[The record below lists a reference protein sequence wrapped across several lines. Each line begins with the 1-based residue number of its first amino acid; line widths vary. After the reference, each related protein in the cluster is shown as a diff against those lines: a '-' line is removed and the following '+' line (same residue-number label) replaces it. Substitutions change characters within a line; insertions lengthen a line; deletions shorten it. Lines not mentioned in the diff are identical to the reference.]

1 MGRVRSAGLYAQYH
15 QIGTY
20 DWPQQGKPPID
31 PAFCEKFF
39 KRTVDLI
46 NKHHP
51 DLLYFDDRVMP
62 IYPTSDIGPRIA
74 AYFYN
79 HNLAHHGHK
88 LEAVMTGKHITGPDA
103 IWG

>member
-1 MGRVRSAGLYAQYH
+1 
-15 QIGTY
+15 
-20 DWPQQGKPPID
+20 
-31 PAFCEKFF
+31 
-39 KRTVDLI
+39 
-46 NKHHP
+46 
-51 DLLYFDDRVMP
+51 MP

-79 HNLAHHGHK
+79 HNLAHHGHT